1 MSRDF
6 EIVQSRRKSP
16 TVYQGD
22 VIDSPCLS
30 SQNNSRIGAAIAD
43 NFGRILD
50 LASDIVEIEKMKV
63 QSEAVLK
70 QMEESRKNLL
80 AEAEAYAT
88 KKNADTDSVIQKMQ
102 MVRDMMRDFYQYN
115 NNANLSGEDFS
126 RIISSIVSEMGRL

>member
-6 EIVQSRRKSP
+6 EMVKSIRNTHEVDQKNV
-16 TVYQGD
+16 TVFPSYQD
-22 VIDSPCLS
+22 
-30 SQNNSRIGAAIAD
+30 NSRIGDVIAD
-43 NFGRILD
+43 NFGKILD
-50 LASDIVEIEKMKV
+50 LASNIVEIEKMKV

-88 KKNADTDSVIQKMQ
+88 KKNADTDEIIHKMQ
-102 MVRDMMRDFYQYN
+102 VVREMMRDFYQYN

-126 RIISSIVSEMGRL
+126 RIINSIVSEMGRL